1 MCNKFHTQ
9 GMLHMIDD
17 FFFIG
22 KQGSQSCVQDLSQF
36 ISLCS
41 DIEVPIKHEKTVLP
55 STVITIYG
63 IEIDSVAMECRLPN
77 EKVEKIREK
86 LQYFVKKKKVTLT
99 ELRSLLGLL
108 NFATSVTCPGRAFL
122 RRLTDLTK
130 GPPKPHYFRVR
141 IKKEARLDIKAWL
154 LFIENFNNKSV
165 FKDDTF
171 ISSDHL
177 KLYTD
182 ASGSLGF
189 AGVLGSKWFANEW
202 PATMS
207 HLQIAIKELFPIVIA
222 LELWGDLLENKNVLF
237 LTDNAAITCVINR
250 QTSKEPTIM
259 RLVRRLVVVCMCKS
273 IHFKA
278 EHIPGKVNVIADGLS
293 RLKFQEVRQK
303 APWLDLEE
311 TPIPLE
317 LMII

>member
-1 MCNKFHTQ
+1 MS
-9 GMLHMIDD
+9 HMINY

-22 KQGSQSCVQDLSQF
+22 KQGSQKCDQDLSQF

-41 DIEVPIKHEKTVLP
+41 DIGVPIKHKKTVLP

-77 EKVEKIREK
+77 EKVKRIREK

-108 NFATSVTCPGRAFL
+108 NFATSVICPGRAFL
-122 RRLTDLTK
+122 ICLIDLTK
-130 GPPKPHYFRVR
+130 GPPKPHYFRVS

-154 LFIENFNNKSV
+154 LFIENFNNRSV

-189 AGVLGSKWFANEW
+189 AGVLGSKWFANKW

-237 LTDNAAITCVINR
+237 LTDNAAVTCVINR
-250 QTSKEPTIM
+250 QTSK
-259 RLVRRLVVVCMCKS
+259 
-273 IHFKA
+273 
-278 EHIPGKVNVIADGLS
+278 
-293 RLKFQEVRQK
+293 
-303 APWLDLEE
+303 
-311 TPIPLE
+311 
-317 LMII
+317 